1 MYKTFYYFDDIKY
14 PINITSETISIAH
27 HTFPT
32 NGKMWEM
39 ISLKQFY
46 NAIPSDGT
54 FNIVDIGA
62 QVGLYTLYAKY
73 LPKSTF
79 YAFEPFPSTFQELNN
94 NIKIND
100 ISNVNTYNMAISD
113 SEGVTVLNT
122 SISHNGLHTLGNNP
136 LRFNDV
142 KPIHVNTTTLDIH
155 FSDIPIHYI
164 KIDTEGYEYYIL
176 KGGMQ
181 VIKKYKPIIQLEWNT
196 TNMRQCNVSEEMM
209 REMIREIGYKQI
221 GFVEEEMLLGPI
233 D

>member
-1 MYKTFYYFDDIKY
+1 MYKTFYYFDNVKY
-14 PINITSETISIAH
+14 PINVTNETTSIAC

-32 NGKMWEM
+32 NGKMWET

-46 NAIPSDGT
+46 DAIPADGT

-79 YAFEPFPSTFQELNN
+79 YAFEPFPSTFQALNENIRLNN
-94 NIKIND
+94 IENVKTFNI
-100 ISNVNTYNMAISD
+100 AISD
-113 SEGVTVLNT
+113 KQGETSLNT
-122 SISHNGLHTLGNNP
+122 SIGHNGLHTLGSNP
-136 LRFNDV
+136 LRFNDI
-142 KPIHVNTTTLDIH
+142 KPITVNTTTLDIH

-176 KGGMQ
+176 KGGMNS
-181 VIKKYKPIIQLEWNT
+181 IKKYKPIIQLEWNI
-196 TNMRQCNVSEEMM
+196 TNMQQCNVTESMM
-209 REMIREIGYKQI
+209 RELIAELGYKQI

-233 D
+233 G